1 MRPYPICMPISLFV
15 SKEFFLCG
23 LFGLFIIACQ
33 ETKPPVSTDA
43 IDPLVEVLPENQM
56 LDTLITGDSVAG
68 MHSGFTLPYD
78 LVAPVQVCKL
88 PGELEEVSGLG
99 YMNNGNLALIQDEKG
114 KIYSYSFS
122 DCKIEDEWKFA
133 RNGDYEGIEI
143 IEDTAWMVTSAGT
156 LYKVVDFSTKDR
168 ITQKFKTALT
178 DQNDVEGLGYIASRN
193 ELLLACKDAPY
204 LRAKQYKGKRA
215 VYAFNTRT
223 EQLSDDP
230 YLLVN
235 LAEID
240 SRKQEDA
247 FLRFSRQLAEA
258 FDGTGSLHFQPSG
271 IAEHPITHDLY
282 VIASVGKLLL
292 IFDSDK
298 QLIAMHPLSKRLF
311 KQPEGLCFS
320 PKGDLYIS
328 NEGKGGKATILKF
341 QYTSHDL

>member
-1 MRPYPICMPISLFV
+1 MPRSLFLV
-15 SKEFFLCG
+15 KEFFIIG
-23 LFGLFIIACQ
+23 LLGLFIMACQ
-33 ETKPPVSTDA
+33 ETKRPVSTNA
-43 IDPLVEVLPENQM
+43 IDPLVEALPENQVS
-56 LDTLITGDSVAG
+56 DTVVAGDSVGGIPAG
-68 MHSGFTLPYD
+68 FVLPYD

-99 YMNNGNLALIQDEKG
+99 YMNSGNLALIQDEKG
-114 KIYSYSFS
+114 KIYSYDFS
-122 DCKIEDEWKFA
+122 NCEVEDDWKFA
-133 RNGDYEGIEI
+133 RGGDYEGIEI
-143 IEDTAWMVTSAGT
+143 IEDTAWTVTSDGT
-156 LYKVVDFSTKDR
+156 LYKVVDFGTKDGT
-168 ITQKFKTALT
+168 TQKFKTALT
-178 DQNDVEGLGYIASRN
+178 DQNDVEGLGYIASKN
-193 ELLLACKDAPY
+193 QLLLACKAAPY

-215 VYAFNTRT
+215 VYAFNTQT
-223 EQLSDDP
+223 EKLSTDP

-240 SRKQEDA
+240 SRKHEDA

-258 FDGTGSLHFQPSG
+258 FEGTGSLHFQPSG

-320 PKGDLYIS
+320 PKGDMYIS
-328 NEGKGGKATILKF
+328 NEGKGGKATILQF
-341 QYTSHDL
+341 QYTPHDL